1 MFLNELPLDKNMLIL
16 LLSIAFVVVIILIWF
31 IVAKIVKSVKTD
43 KYYKQLAK
51 EELASLGCEEFK
63 KESVKP
69 EELDSTLNDKE
80 ENDKILKEVEASNDN
95 ENGIAPVMIENEEA
109 EASNCSTDEEIDAI
123 DVIISDDEEEL
134 IKPIISDDEFEET
147 LAEEAIAMESLVL
160 ENKVDENPV
169 EELPVLETEEK
180 EDSVEELPVLENKV
194 DENPVEELPVSEN
207 KVDEDSVDELP
218 VLETEGKEDSVEDL
232 SVLETE
238 EKEEPTVEK
247 TNEDLETSEETDIKP
262 TIEAKPEIKE
272 EPKKKKGRTYNG
284 KYEIY
289 QTADG
294 YAYNL
299 KASNGEILVTS
310 ETYTTRDGVLKAI
323 NAVKRNLENGEVRI
337 FADKRGQYKFKLIS
351 RNYRILAISS
361 NYSVEKS
368 AIRAS
373 ESFKKFALKADIVDV
388 EVVDAD
394 INTANPIEI
403 GILDDKNDGKFVV
416 EKYNGEFSWAL
427 KASNGQ
433 ILCQAEGY
441 TSKAGCM
448 YSIETFKRNVSEGT
462 FKTVKDK
469 MGNFLFKLYNVS
481 GRICAVGESYSTKQR
496 AEDAARSVVSFYK
509 NANVIELKETKEK
522 DTKSKK

>member
-1 MFLNELPLDKNMLIL
+1 MFLSESLDKNMLIL

-51 EELASLGCEEFK
+51 EELASLGCGEFK
-63 KESVKP
+63 KEEVKP
-69 EELDSTLNDKE
+69 EELDSSLDNKE
-80 ENDKILKEVEASNDN
+80 KKDNALEVEEASNDN
-95 ENGIAPVMIENEEA
+95 EDSIAPVMIEDLEPETCM
-109 EASNCSTDEEIDAI
+109 CSTDEEAL
-123 DVIISDDEEEL
+123 DVNIEEIDEETNLVEE
-134 IKPIISDDEFEET
+134 PVEAVEET
-147 LAEEAIAMESLVL
+147 NEASEPVVLVNSEDVSEPALIEEAPLDTEEQEEEVSEPSEDTEAL
-160 ENKVDENPV
+160 EVQVEEAPVEKAPV
-169 EELPVLETEEK
+169 EENDEEA
-180 EDSVEELPVLENKV
+180 SL
-194 DENPVEELPVSEN
+194 
-207 KVDEDSVDELP
+207 
-218 VLETEGKEDSVEDL
+218 
-232 SVLETE
+232 
-238 EKEEPTVEK
+238 
-247 TNEDLETSEETDIKP
+247 
-262 TIEAKPEIKE
+262 E

-299 KASNGEILVTS
+299 KASNGEVLVTS

-337 FADKRGQYKFKLIS
+337 FADKRGQYKFKLVS

-388 EVVDAD
+388 EVVDTD
-394 INTANPIEI
+394 IKSATPIEI
-403 GILDDKNDGKFVV
+403 GTLDDKNDGKFVV

-441 TSKAGCM
+441 TSKAGCL
-448 YSIETFKRNVSEGT
+448 YSIETFKRNVADGT

-481 GRICAVGESYSTKQR
+481 GRICAVGESYTTKQR

-522 DTKSKK
+522 DTKTKK

>member
-1 MFLNELPLDKNMLIL
+1 MFLEFNLDKNMLIL
-16 LLSIAFVVVIILIWF
+16 LLSLAFVVVIILIWV

-51 EELASLGCEEFK
+51 EELASLGINEFK
-63 KESVKP
+63 KDEAKGEDASNKEASS
-69 EELDSTLNDKE
+69 EETATNE
-80 ENDKILKEVEASNDN
+80 ENDVVAPVIIDEGSTEAGIDTIEEATEENELVEEPVEEEANEPVEEAAEEPVEETAEEVSEEVAEESVEAVA
-95 ENGIAPVMIENEEA
+95 EEPIEE
-109 EASNCSTDEEIDAI
+109 
-123 DVIISDDEEEL
+123 V
-134 IKPIISDDEFEET
+134 
-147 LAEEAIAMESLVL
+147 AEEAIE
-160 ENKVDENPV
+160 EPV
-169 EELPVLETEEK
+169 EEPVEAAEE
-180 EDSVEELPVLENKV
+180 
-194 DENPVEELPVSEN
+194 PVEETAEVVAEEVAEPI
-207 KVDEDSVDELP
+207 
-218 VLETEGKEDSVEDL
+218 
-232 SVLETE
+232 E
-238 EKEEPTVEK
+238 EKAEAKEEK
-247 TNEDLETSEETDIKP
+247 TPALEKP
-262 TIEAKPEIKE
+262 
-272 EPKKKKGRTYNG
+272 KKKGRTYNG

-337 FADKRGQYKFKLIS
+337 FADKRGQYKFKLVS

-388 EVVDAD
+388 EIVDAD
-394 INTANPIEI
+394 IKTATPIDLGTI
-403 GILDDKNDGKFVV
+403 DDKNDGKFVV
-416 EKYNGEFSWAL
+416 EKYDGEYSWAL

-448 YSIETFKRNVSEGT
+448 YSIETFKRNVAEGT
-462 FKTVKDK
+462 FKSVKDK
-469 MGNFLFKLYNVS
+469 MGNYLFKLYNSS
-481 GRICAVGESYSTKQR
+481 GRICAVGESYTTKQR
-496 AEDAARSVVSFYK
+496 AEDAARSVVSFYQ
-509 NANVIELKETKEK
+509 NAQVIELKETKP
-522 DTKSKK
+522 KK